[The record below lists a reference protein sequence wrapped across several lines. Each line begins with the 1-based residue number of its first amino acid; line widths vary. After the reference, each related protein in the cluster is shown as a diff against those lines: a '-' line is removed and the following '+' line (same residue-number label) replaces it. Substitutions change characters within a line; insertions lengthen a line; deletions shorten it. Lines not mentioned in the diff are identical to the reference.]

1 MTGGFIAAVHNA
13 TTARPDRVYI
23 NPAIRFSCPF
33 LCWFVGMLEPYSTVN
48 AQCGAGDVIGVLR
61 SEERGGLA
69 DVFRSPKPAPR

>member
-1 MTGGFIAAVHNA
+1 
-13 TTARPDRVYI
+13 
-23 NPAIRFSCPF
+23 
-33 LCWFVGMLEPYSTVN
+33 VGMLEPYSTVN